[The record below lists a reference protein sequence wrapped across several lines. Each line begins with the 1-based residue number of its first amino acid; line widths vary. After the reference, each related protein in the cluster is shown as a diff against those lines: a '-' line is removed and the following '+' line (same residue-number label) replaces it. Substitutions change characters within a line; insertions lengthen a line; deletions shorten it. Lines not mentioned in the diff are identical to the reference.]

1 MSETDECGSGSER
14 TRVVVA
20 KCPMSWC
27 TFTAVVEDP
36 ETESEAALEV
46 QEHVNEDHSEKDIDT
61 LGLSIDSATDRDG
74 GDDDE

>member
-1 MSETDECGSGSER
+1 MSDNETSEDGSER
-14 TRVVVA
+14 TRVVVS

-61 LGLSIDSATDRDG
+61 LGLSIDTETNQEKD
-74 GDDDE
+74 

>member
-1 MSETDECGSGSER
+1 MSDNEISEDGSER

-61 LGLSIDSATDRDG
+61 LGLSIDSETNQEKD
-74 GDDDE
+74 